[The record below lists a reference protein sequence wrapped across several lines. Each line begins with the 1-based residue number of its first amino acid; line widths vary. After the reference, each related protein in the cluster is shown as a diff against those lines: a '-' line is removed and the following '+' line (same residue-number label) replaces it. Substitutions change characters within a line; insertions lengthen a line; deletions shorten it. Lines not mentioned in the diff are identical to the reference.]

1 MWIVLVVVGMFVF
14 CWLFYII
21 VIIFKL
27 FFDEFLLLWL
37 VYLGFMFV
45 IFNSCVN
52 FVIYLV
58 FDKGMWDEFKRFCF
72 FCCGKRGIFEEDG
85 VWSWWS
91 SLNLVMYNSIV
102 VVRISNE
109 VVNKII
115 VKGGKEMNGKV
126 VLVIREIMSKFYDN
140 MVELFVKDIV

>member
-1 MWIVLVVVGMFVF
+1 
-14 CWLFYII
+14 
-21 VIIFKL
+21 
-27 FFDEFLLLWL
+27 
-37 VYLGFMFV
+37 
-45 IFNSCVN
+45 
-52 FVIYLV
+52 
-58 FDKGMWDEFKRFCF
+58 
-72 FCCGKRGIFEEDG
+72 
-85 VWSWWS
+85 
-91 SLNLVMYNSIV
+91 MYNSIV